1 MFKNFKEIETYVLS
15 NKIIKRIAL
24 AGAHDFD
31 SLSAVVS
38 AHRTGV
44 AESILIG
51 DQKKT
56 LSLLSELGEQADHY
70 LLIDEPDEAAAAALA
85 CKLVKEGKAEIP
97 MKGLMQTSTF
107 MRAILNKTQG
117 FVPEKGL
124 LSQTT
129 VLEYEQ
135 EGRMILIS
143 DCAVNISPIY
153 EDKVK
158 ILKNAV
164 ALAQKLHII
173 KPLVA
178 VVTPV
183 EVVNPAI
190 QSTIDA
196 AMLSKA
202 AERGQLGN
210 CIVDGPLA
218 LDNAVFLE
226 AAKHKG
232 IESSV
237 AGRADV
243 LIMPDLNAGNIFS
256 KSLTYFGHMKSAGCL
271 CGTTSPVVMTSRS
284 DTPENKYFSILM
296 AILMVC

>member
-1 MFKNFKEIETYVLS
+1 MFKNFKEIETCVLS
-15 NKIIKRIAL
+15 NKTAKRIAL
-24 AGAHDFD
+24 AGSHDSD
-31 SLSAVVS
+31 SLSAVVN
-38 AHRTGV
+38 ARRTG
-44 AESILIG
+44 AANSILIG

-56 LSLLSELGEQADHY
+56 LLLLSDLGEQAGHY
-70 LLIDEPDEAAAAALA
+70 TFIDEPDEAAAAALA
-85 CKLVKEGKAEIP
+85 CRLVKEGQAEIP
-97 MKGLMQTSTF
+97 MKGLMHTSTF
-107 MRAILNKTQG
+107 MRAILNKAQG
-117 FVPEKGL
+117 LVPEKGL
-124 LSQTT
+124 LSQVT

-135 EGRMILIS
+135 KGRLILAS
-143 DCAVNISPIY
+143 DCAVNISPAY

-164 ALAQKLHII
+164 ALAQKLHNTR
-173 KPLVA
+173 PLVA

-210 CIVDGPLA
+210 CMVDGPLA
-218 LDNAVFLE
+218 LDNAVFPE

-237 AGRADV
+237 AGRADI

-256 KSLTYFGHMKSAGCL
+256 KSLTYFGRIKSAGCL
-271 CGTTSPVVMTSRS
+271 CGATSPIIMTSRS
-284 DTPENKYFSILM
+284 DPPQNKYLSILT
-296 AILMVC
+296 AIITA